1 VPTFI
6 FAFYKITPSIQIIFV
21 QYLITKSNT
30 QSVQNLSSFL
40 KFYKHESNNQISKIN
55 NKSQLEN
62 VKKIEY
68 KNFSFS
74 YNKANKIINNL
85 NLTLTFPGLIGIVGE
100 SGSGKTTVLSLILG
114 LLKPKSGKFFL
125 NNKYI
130 PSSRIMNTLSGTVAY
145 VPQKTIFFED
155 TIKNNILLNKKFD
168 KKKFNKI
175 INTVDLVKLLNN
187 LPKRE
192 ETIIHLSN
200 NNLSGGQLQRI
211 SLARSL
217 YQDPKLLIID
227 EGFNQLDSE
236 TELKVIENLRKL
248 NLLLIMVYHKLNKR
262 IKLDKVY
269 KIYSGKFENIK

>member
-1 VPTFI
+1 
-6 FAFYKITPSIQIIFV
+6 
-21 QYLITKSNT
+21 
-30 QSVQNLSSFL
+30 
-40 KFYKHESNNQISKIN
+40 
-55 NKSQLEN
+55 
-62 VKKIEY
+62 
-68 KNFSFS
+68 
-74 YNKANKIINNL
+74 
-85 NLTLTFPGLIGIVGE
+85 
-100 SGSGKTTVLSLILG
+100 
-114 LLKPKSGKFFL
+114 
-125 NNKYI
+125 
-130 PSSRIMNTLSGTVAY
+130 MNTLSGTVAY

-175 INTVDLVKLLNN
+175 INTVNLVKLLNN